1 MRLSN
6 GFVIDKEKT
15 FGELKFTAVRD
26 VFLQNEDGTP
36 STQLKK
42 RIYDLKCSL
51 HGGIIP
57 VSVPPEVPLREFPY
71 NAVVE
76 LVNPV
81 ADTVSRNKRSC
92 FCFCRFAWRWKVILQ
107 QSSGIL
113 CGAVW
118 RSSSHFR
125 PQSRAWQLERNTSR
139 NRP

>member
-71 NAVVE
+71 NAV
-76 LVNPV
+76 
-81 ADTVSRNKRSC
+81 
-92 FCFCRFAWRWKVILQ
+92 
-107 QSSGIL
+107 
-113 CGAVW
+113 GAC
-118 RSSSHFR
+118 
-125 PQSRAWQLERNTSR
+125 QSRSR
-139 NRP
+139 YGITKDLYGCRCGLVCKGRGYCIEE

>member
-57 VSVPPEVPLREFPY
+57 VSVPPEVPVKGISLQC
-71 NAVVE
+71 
-76 LVNPV
+76 
-81 ADTVSRNKRSC
+81 SR
-92 FCFCRFAWRWKVILQ
+92 
-107 QSSGIL
+107 
-113 CGAVW
+113 GAC
-118 RSSSHFR
+118 
-125 PQSRAWQLERNTSR
+125 QSRSR
-139 NRP
+139 YGITKNLYGCRCGLVCKGRRYCTEE

>member
-57 VSVPPEVPLREFPY
+57 VSVPPEVPVREFPY

-81 ADTVSRNKRSC
+81 ADTVSRKTYMEKLVSPYREQHKHSMTQPNICHSRRQKQAIWC
-92 FCFCRFAWRWKVILQ
+92 FSIPPITLVRM
-107 QSSGIL
+107 
-113 CGAVW
+113 
-118 RSSSHFR
+118 
-125 PQSRAWQLERNTSR
+125 
-139 NRP
+139 

>member
-57 VSVPPEVPLREFPY
+57 VSVLLLGNEQR
-71 NAVVE
+71 
-76 LVNPV
+76 
-81 ADTVSRNKRSC
+81 RNCKKAEYFQKRCIPKS
-92 FCFCRFAWRWKVILQ
+92 A
-107 QSSGIL
+107 
-113 CGAVW
+113 
-118 RSSSHFR
+118 
-125 PQSRAWQLERNTSR
+125 
-139 NRP
+139 

>member
-71 NAVVE
+71 NAVVA
-76 LVNPV
+76 
-81 ADTVSRNKRSC
+81 ADFADLECEASAKSC
-92 FCFCRFAWRWKVILQ
+92 YSA
-107 QSSGIL
+107 
-113 CGAVW
+113 
-118 RSSSHFR
+118 
-125 PQSRAWQLERNTSR
+125 RAWSARVL
-139 NRP
+139 

>member
-81 ADTVSRNKRSC
+81 ADTVSRKTYTGADVDWYVKAEWC
-92 FCFCRFAWRWKVILQ
+92 CTIKVDIENSKGQ
-107 QSSGIL
+107 YIEKDKQEATKDGSESTKIQHGI
-113 CGAVW
+113 
-118 RSSSHFR
+118 
-125 PQSRAWQLERNTSR
+125 
-139 NRP
+139 

>member
-15 FGELKFTAVRD
+15 FGELKFTEVRD

-57 VSVPPEVPLREFPY
+57 VCVPPEVPLREFPY

-81 ADTVSRNKRSC
+81 ADTVSRKTYTGADVDWYVKAEDIVLKNKGNQNAGS
-92 FCFCRFAWRWKVILQ
+92 
-107 QSSGIL
+107 
-113 CGAVW
+113 
-118 RSSSHFR
+118 
-125 PQSRAWQLERNTSR
+125 PQNPTPQGQ
-139 NRP
+139 PKK

>member
-42 RIYDLKCSL
+42 PIYDLKCSL

-57 VSVPPEVPLREFPY
+57 VSVPP
-71 NAVVE
+71 
-76 LVNPV
+76 
-81 ADTVSRNKRSC
+81 
-92 FCFCRFAWRWKVILQ
+92 
-107 QSSGIL
+107 
-113 CGAVW
+113 
-118 RSSSHFR
+118 
-125 PQSRAWQLERNTSR
+125 NTLFTIIV
-139 NRP
+139 

>member
-51 HGGIIP
+51 HGGITED
-57 VSVPPEVPLREFPY
+57 SGRRK
-71 NAVVE
+71 
-76 LVNPV
+76 
-81 ADTVSRNKRSC
+81 TC
-92 FCFCRFAWRWKVILQ
+92 CRL
-107 QSSGIL
+107 
-113 CGAVW
+113 
-118 RSSSHFR
+118 
-125 PQSRAWQLERNTSR
+125 P
-139 NRP
+139 